1 MEETVPSEEGDHD
14 TKDSQGSFLL
24 GSGFALL
31 SGLLVMGIGFTV
43 PLDPFGFWN
52 VVIIALSLPVVAGSL
67 VLKWK
72 GSGKKAMAKGAMT
85 ILVVGAIVMVGV
97 TIWFISV
104 LNSLGS

>member
-1 MEETVPSEEGDHD
+1 VEETASHEEESQELEE
-14 TKDSQGSFLL
+14 SQGSVLF
-24 GSGFALL
+24 GSGFAFL

-43 PLDPFGFWN
+43 PLDSFGFWN

-67 VLKWK
+67 VIKWK
-72 GSGKKAMAKGAMT
+72 RSGNTAKAKGAMT
-85 ILVVGAIVMVGV
+85 ILVIGGVVMIGV

>member
-1 MEETVPSEEGDHD
+1 MEETVSSEEGDQD

-31 SGLLVMGIGFTV
+31 SGLLVMAIGFTV

-67 VLKWK
+67 VIKWK
-72 GSGKKAMAKGAMT
+72 GSGKKAMAKGAMA
-85 ILVVGAIVMVGV
+85 ILVIGGIVMVGV
-97 TIWFISV
+97 IIWFISV